1 MEFKHLMEVLER
13 YGEYLKTRY
22 QTYAPEA
29 TGNLVQEVKA
39 EVQKDGQVYEV
50 GLWLPFYWKYVEN
63 GRGAGKFPPPNKIL
77 EWIKVKPVIPRPM
90 KNGKLPTEKQLA
102 YLIGRKI
109 ANEGTPPQK
118 VFERANYDA
127 EQQFEM
133 SIKMALIEDIK
144 SEFDDLIVTLMK
156 SKK

>member
-1 MEFKHLMEVLER
+1 MEFKHLREVLER
-13 YGEYLKTRY
+13 YGDYLKTRY

-29 TGNLVQEVKA
+29 TGRLVNNITVEVR
-39 EVQKDGQVYEV
+39 KDGQEYEV
-50 GLWLPFYWKYVEN
+50 GLWLEKYWKYVEN
-63 GRGAGKFPPPNKIL
+63 GRGIGKFPPPNKIL

-102 YLIGRKI
+102 FLIGRKI
-109 ANEGTPPQK
+109 SEQGTPPQNTFK
-118 VFERANYDA
+118 KANDDA
-127 EQQFEM
+127 INQMEM

-144 SEFDDLIVTLMK
+144 NEFNDLFVTLMK